1 MQGEDARPFTPRRRR
16 GMLSRQWEVRLVKR
30 GMKDE
35 IVERFARHIN
45 RGQVGYLRAGHL
57 DVIETERHGAGFVDL
72 SSERSM
78 LDCFTS
84 AGCFNVGRSNARIRS
99 ALQEGLKEYGLGEP
113 GDDSK
118 PKRAVRK
125 RLAKLAPGD
134 IDGVILAAGGG
145 DAVDMAIKL
154 ARAATGRSQIMS
166 THLAYHGHTG
176 FALSAN
182 GKAHYR
188 EYAEPLMPGFSFV
201 PFGDL
206 EAMRRVAGQNTAAI
220 LIEPVQGEA
229 GIFIGT
235 ASYLQGLRQLSDEL
249 GCLLIFDEIQTG
261 FGRTGKFFACEHS
274 GVVPDLMT
282 VAKSMG
288 GGLYPS
294 AALLYRKLPAVVDF
308 LGEHPDFHPT
318 TGGADL
324 GCVVSLAVMDS
335 IEEEGLCQRAEV
347 LGARLRGAL
356 EELKGEYPRII
367 KEVRGLGLMVGIEY
381 IHEFLG
387 PMMSDALARN
397 GIFAA
402 YSGNAPQVMRF
413 MPPPAM
419 SDEEMER
426 LIAGIRA
433 AVADMQTLLPVAM
446 PAARIPVLRKLLN
459 DERVQTRLFGAL
471 RTTEDILGRLPLS
484 LLRRRKS

>member
-1 MQGEDARPFTPRRRR
+1 LQSG
-16 GMLSRQWEVRLVKR
+16 KR
-30 GMKDE
+30 KK

-57 DVIETERHGAGFVDL
+57 DVVESQRHGAGFVDL
-72 SSERSM
+72 FSQRPM

-84 AGCFNVGRSNARIRS
+84 AGCFNVGRSNERIRA
-99 ALQEGLKEYGLGEP
+99 ALRTGLAKYGLGEP
-113 GDDSK
+113 GDDSP
-118 PKRAVRK
+118 PKRKLRK
-125 RLAKLAPGD
+125 KLAQLAPGD
-134 IDGVILAAGGG
+134 LDGVLLAAGGG

-154 ARAATGRSQIMS
+154 ARATSGRPQIIS

-206 EAMRRVAGQNTAAI
+206 DAMRRVVGQNTAAI
-220 LIEPVQGEA
+220 LVEPVQGEA

-235 ASYLQGLRQLSDEL
+235 ASYLQGLRQICDEL

-261 FGRTGKFFACEHS
+261 FGRTGKFFACEHAD
-274 GVVPDLMT
+274 VVPDIMT

-288 GGLYPS
+288 GGLYPN
-294 AALLYRKLPAVVDF
+294 AALLYRELPSVVGF
-308 LGEHPDFHPT
+308 LADNPDFHPT
-318 TGGADL
+318 TGGSDL
-324 GCVVSLAVMDS
+324 GSIVSLAV
-335 IEEEGLCQRAEV
+335 IETIIEEGLCARAAV
-347 LGARLRGAL
+347 LGVELRRAL
-356 EELKGEYPRII
+356 EALKADYPKVI

-387 PMMSDALARN
+387 PMMSDALARH
-397 GIFAA
+397 GVFAA

-419 SDEEMER
+419 SDDDMER
-426 LIAGIRA
+426 LLVAVRA
-433 AVADMQTLLPVAM
+433 AVADMQTLLPVAL

-459 DERVQTRLFGAL
+459 DERVQTRLFGAM
-471 RTTEDILGRLPLS
+471 RTTEELIGRLPFPF
-484 LLRRRKS
+484 LRGRRK